1 MNKGSES
8 SFEMEDG
15 ENGLP
20 VINGENESSTMPVD
34 IGMRTLRT
42 LRSDDEYSEVKNSSL
57 YVRQFG
63 GILNPF
69 RNCQHHMPMTSST
82 FQLVY
87 TQPVLSIFRLF

>member
-1 MNKGSES
+1 MNKGSETN
-8 SFEMEDG
+8 FEMEDG
-15 ENGLP
+15 ENSLP
-20 VINGENESSTMPVD
+20 VINGENESSTVPVD

-69 RNCQHHMPMTSST
+69 RNCQHHLPMTSST
-82 FQLVY
+82 FQLVF
-87 TQPVLSIFRLF
+87 TQPVLSKFRLF

>member
-8 SFEMEDG
+8 NFEMEGG
-15 ENGLP
+15 ENSLP

-57 YVRQFG
+57 YVRQY
-63 GILNPF
+63 IRPL
-69 RNCQHHMPMTSST
+69 
-82 FQLVY
+82 
-87 TQPVLSIFRLF
+87 

>member
-8 SFEMEDG
+8 NFEMEDG
-15 ENGLP
+15 ENSLP

-69 RNCQHHMPMTSST
+69 RNCQHHVPITSST
-82 FQLVY
+82 FQLLF
-87 TQPVLSIFRLF
+87 TQPVLSKFRLF